1 MIPPSTTLTD
11 EGRRLRRT
19 LMWVGGLVVLLNLLV
34 WLGGFF
40 SSGGAVTGPDGSS
53 YVTTRAGTAALA
65 GTLERLGYEVEQVR
79 SPLDE
84 VPLDP
89 SGTVVLAE
97 VTAAEYSA
105 AELNHL
111 EELMLSGGRVVV
123 VGRVDA
129 AERLVA
135 DSPGWRS
142 QGASSARPAGS
153 LTDRSIGEVNLS
165 RFGSLDITATEDDPL
180 LLADNG
186 RVIATERPVGRGSFV
201 WLADAFPVQNQGLA
215 TASTAVAAVTILDPH
230 GPVYFDE
237 FHHGFR
243 DEGGFWSLIPARWRT
258 VLMMAGVVALLGL
271 IAYGRRFGPPYD
283 RQRRLPPGREL
294 YLDSVAGILQRSGD
308 TAAALESIRSHARLL
323 LDREGAGSDL
333 DPEAHRSLAGEEVSE
348 QTLLAADRGLATL
361 TREKV

>member
-1 MIPPSTTLTD
+1 MIPTSTTITD

-65 GTLERLGYEVEQVR
+65 GTLERLGYEVERIR

-97 VTAAEYSA
+97 VATAEYSA

-111 EELMLSGGRVVV
+111 EALMLNGGRVVL

-129 AERLVA
+129 AGRLLA

-142 QGASSARPAGS
+142 QGAPSARPAGS
-153 LTDRSIGEVNLS
+153 LTDRSIGEVTLS
-165 RFGSLDITATEDDPL
+165 RFGSLDVTAEDDPVL
-180 LLADNG
+180 VADDG
-186 RVIATERPVGRGSFV
+186 RMIATERPVGEGYFV
-201 WLADAFPVQNQGLA
+201 WLADAFPMQNQGLA
-215 TASTAVAAVTILDPH
+215 TASTAVAAVTILDPN

-237 FHHGFR
+237 FHHGYR
-243 DEGGFWSLIPARWRT
+243 DEGGFWSLIPARWQT

-271 IAYGRRFGPPYD
+271 VAYGRRFGPPYD
-283 RQRRLPPGREL
+283 RRRRLPPGREL
-294 YLDSVAGILQRSGD
+294 YLDSVAGILHRSGD
-308 TAAALESIRSHARLL
+308 TATALASIRAHARLL
-323 LDREGAGSDL
+323 LDREGAGSAL
-333 DPEAHRSLAGEEVSE
+333 DPEARRALTGEEVSE

-361 TREKV
+361 TQEKA